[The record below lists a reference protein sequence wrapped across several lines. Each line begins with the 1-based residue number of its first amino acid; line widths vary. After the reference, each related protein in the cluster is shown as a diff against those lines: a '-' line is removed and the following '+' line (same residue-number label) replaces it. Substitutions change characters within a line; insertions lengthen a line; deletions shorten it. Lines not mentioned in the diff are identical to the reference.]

1 MADWQEQDDS
11 EADITGWCT
20 LLQRAAWAP
29 AAGDTLSPALADL
42 IDRLHE
48 AAQARRAG
56 AYAQDPASLVLD
68 PAALGWWLAQR
79 EDAQFTRLL
88 QDESLRYTA
97 PAELDAQLAAL
108 VQRQSLATPHA
119 ARPAWRA
126 RLGQLADWLAT
137 SLGGHGRLTLASLA
151 VLVLSVSL
159 LLDLRSQRELQ
170 LDEPLQAEM
179 APREVEAQ
187 TAPDVSE
194 AMPLPQSAPA
204 GEAAKAAAVPPLAVL
219 QKKAAPAQLSVA
231 PSEPVPAAKAAPQL
245 LERPSQPVQPS
256 LVEPAAPAS
265 MPAPTPVAPIE
276 SAREAEVPAPPAAP
290 APALRA
296 KALSAPPPPPSMAAE
311 AARSALALRLR
322 ALLDNGELATA
333 QALWCA
339 ARAEQTNLATQLLAV
354 ELARLRAADCTQAQ

>member
-11 EADITGWCT
+11 EAEIAGWCT
-20 LLQRAAWAP
+20 LLQRAAWTP
-29 AAGDTLSPALADL
+29 AAGDALSPALADL

-48 AAQARRAG
+48 AAQARRDT
-56 AYAQDPASLVLD
+56 AYAQDPASLALD
-68 PAALGWWLAQR
+68 PTALDWWLAQR

-88 QDESLRYTA
+88 QDEALRYTA

-108 VQRQSLATPHA
+108 VQRQSLATPNA

-126 RLGQLADWLAT
+126 RLRQLADWLAA
-137 SLGGHGRLTLASLA
+137 SLGGHGRLALASLA

-179 APREVEAQ
+179 PPREVEAQ

-204 GEAAKAAAVPPLAVL
+204 GEAAKPAADMPPLAAL
-219 QKKAAPAQLSVA
+219 QKAAPAQLLA

-256 LVEPAAPAS
+256 LAEQAAPAP
-265 MPAPTPVAPIE
+265 MPAPAPVAPIE
-276 SAREAEVPAPPAAP
+276 STREAEAPAPPTAAM
-290 APALRA
+290 PALRA
-296 KALSAPPPPPSMAAE
+296 KAFAAPPSRPGQADAVP
-311 AARSALALRLR
+311 SALALRLR

-339 ARAEQTNLATQLLAV
+339 ARAEQASLSSQLLAV

>member
-42 IDRLHE
+42 IDRLHA
-48 AAQARRAG
+48 AAQARRDT
-56 AYAQDPASLVLD
+56 AYAQDPTSLALD

-88 QDESLRYTA
+88 QDEALRYTA
-97 PAELDAQLAAL
+97 SAELDAQLVAL

-126 RLGQLADWLAT
+126 RLGQLADWLAA
-137 SLGGHGRLTLASLA
+137 SLGGHGRLALASLA

-194 AMPLPQSAPA
+194 ALPLPQSAPA
-204 GEAAKAAAVPPLAVL
+204 GEAAKAAAVPPLAAL
-219 QKKAAPAQLSVA
+219 QKAAPAQPPVA

-256 LVEPAAPAS
+256 LAEPAAPAPV
-265 MPAPTPVAPIE
+265 PAPAPVAPIE

-296 KALSAPPPPPSMAAE
+296 KALAAPPSPPAQADAVP
-311 AARSALALRLR
+311 SALALRLR
-322 ALLDNGELATA
+322 ALLDKGELATA

-339 ARAEQTNLATQLLAV
+339 ARAEQASLSSQLLAV

>member
-11 EADITGWCT
+11 EADLVGWRT
-20 LLQRAAWAP
+20 LLLRATWAP
-29 AAGDTLSPALADL
+29 AAGDALSPALATL

-48 AAQARRAG
+48 AAQARRAA
-56 AYAQDPASLVLD
+56 AYAQDPSSLALD

-88 QDESLRYTA
+88 QHEALRYTA

-108 VQRQSLATPHA
+108 LQRESSATPSA
-119 ARPAWRA
+119 VRPAWRA
-126 RLGQLADWLAT
+126 RLGQLADWLAA
-137 SLGGHGRLTLASLA
+137 SLGGHARLALASLA

-179 APREVEAQ
+179 VPREVEAQ

-194 AMPLPQSAPA
+194 ALPLPQSAPA
-204 GEAAKAAAVPPLAVL
+204 GEAPKSAVDMPPLAAL
-219 QKKAAPAQLSVA
+219 RKAAPAQPLA
-231 PSEPVPAAKAAPQL
+231 PNEAVPAAKAAPQL
-245 LERPSQPVQPS
+245 LERQPVQPS
-256 LVEPAAPAS
+256 LAEPAAPAP
-265 MPAPTPVAPIE
+265 MPAPAPVAPIE
-276 SAREAEVPAPPAAP
+276 SAREAEAPAPPAAA

-296 KALSAPPPPPSMAAE
+296 KAFAAPPSPVQAE
-311 AARSALALRLR
+311 AAPSALALRLR
-322 ALLDNGELATA
+322 DLLDNGELATA

-339 ARAEQTNLATQLLAV
+339 ARAEQASLSSQLLAA

>member
-11 EADITGWCT
+11 EADIAGWCT

-29 AAGDTLSPALADL
+29 AAGDALSPALADL

-48 AAQARRAG
+48 AAQARRDA

-68 PAALGWWLAQR
+68 PTALDWWLAQR

-88 QDESLRYTA
+88 QDEALRYTA

-108 VQRQSLATPHA
+108 LQRPSPAKRPAT
-119 ARPAWRA
+119 RPAWRG
-126 RLGQLADWLAT
+126 RLRQLADWLAA
-137 SLGGHGRLTLASLA
+137 SLGGHGRLALASLA

-204 GEAAKAAAVPPLAVL
+204 GEAAKPAADMPPLAAL
-219 QKKAAPAQLSVA
+219 QKAAPAQPPVA

-256 LVEPAAPAS
+256 LAEQAVPAPVPAPA
-265 MPAPTPVAPIE
+265 PVAPIE

-296 KALSAPPPPPSMAAE
+296 KAFAAPPPPVQAE
-311 AARSALALRLR
+311 AAPSALALRLR

-339 ARAEQTNLATQLLAV
+339 ARAEQASLSSQLLAV